1 MRLND
6 QIKWSDVK
14 IFPSFTQMNEWHLKR
29 QYLQI
34 VQKSALVVAKRW
46 PIVSGTIFL
55 NNHSTSYPT
64 KKRIFNL
71 VLYIR
76 MLKQ

>member
-34 VQKSALVVAKRW
+34 VQKSAPDCSETLAYSKR
-46 PIVSGTIFL
+46 TIF
-55 NNHSTSYPT
+55 
-64 KKRIFNL
+64 
-71 VLYIR
+71 
-76 MLKQ
+76 